1 MGAKLV
7 CLPQF
12 SISQFIKILEDYKP
26 TLLYL
31 VPPIVQMMAINEKI
45 TSKHVE
51 NVRLIMSGAAN
62 IGAESI
68 AKFRERVSNDFK
80 FTQG

>member
-12 SISQFIKILEDYKP
+12 SIPQFIKILEDYKP
-26 TLLYL
+26 TLLYV

-45 TSKHVE
+45 TSRHVE
-51 NVRLIMSGAAN
+51 NVRLIMSGAAT
-62 IGAESI
+62 IGGESI
-68 AKFRERVSNDFK
+68 AKFRERISNVLFI
-80 FTQG
+80 QG